1 MGYNFTY
8 GKIED
13 MGMMDKDYNFLSEN
27 TIEHISFH
35 DCHCSKMYY
44 QDDMLVLE
52 MEWLEVGSDHPMNPY
67 NQAHSS
73 GVGKVLIQSP
83 TLIKCELY
91 KEPEEK
97 VNLDSLEKVNFCD
110 IRLLGFGETK
120 EFNGFS
126 SQISFTPIGSC
137 CKEFSFALIDVK
149 YKKSF
154 VMWDEL
160 KELSWFEK

>member
-13 MGMMDKDYNFLSEN
+13 MDMMDKDCNFLSEN

-73 GVGKVLIQSP
+73 GVGKVIIQSP

-97 VNLDSLEKVNFCD
+97 VIL
-110 IRLLGFGETK
+110 IRL
-120 EFNGFS
+120 
-126 SQISFTPIGSC
+126 
-137 CKEFSFALIDVK
+137 
-149 YKKSF
+149 KK
-154 VMWDEL
+154 
-160 KELSWFEK
+160 